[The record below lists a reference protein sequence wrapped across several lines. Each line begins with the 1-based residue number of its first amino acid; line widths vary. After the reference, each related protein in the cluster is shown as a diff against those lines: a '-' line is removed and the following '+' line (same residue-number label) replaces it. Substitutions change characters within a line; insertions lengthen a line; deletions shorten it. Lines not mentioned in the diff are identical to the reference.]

1 MADAN
6 HPCGW
11 ERKQVSYYIDAP
23 IVWRSGGEGIC
34 LKRICVFAGSSKGVR
49 FEYREAARVLGHTLC
64 ARGISVVYG
73 AGSIGLMGVLADA
86 VLESGGEIT
95 GVIPDKL
102 MDMEVAHEGLTELRV
117 VRTMHQRKALM
128 AELAD
133 GFITL
138 PGGLGT
144 LEETMEMLTWLQL
157 GYHEKPIGLL
167 NIRGYYDPLLR
178 FLRHTHKEGFISQ
191 KSLNLFSVDDTPES
205 LVQRMLTPR

>member
-1 MADAN
+1 M
-6 HPCGW
+6 
-11 ERKQVSYYIDAP
+11 
-23 IVWRSGGEGIC
+23 
-34 LKRICVFAGSSKGVR
+34 
-49 FEYREAARVLGHTLC
+49 GHTLC
-64 ARGISVVYG
+64 ARGIGVVYG

-102 MDMEVAHEGLTELRV
+102 MDMEVAHEGLTQLHV
-117 VRTMHQRKALM
+117 VRTMHERKALM

-133 GFITL
+133 GFISL

-144 LEETMEMLTWLQL
+144 LEETMEMLTWFQL

-167 NIRGYYDPLLR
+167 NILGYYDPLLR
-178 FLRHTHKEGFISQ
+178 FLRHTHEEGFISQ
-191 KSLNLFSVDDTPES
+191 KSLNLFSVDDAPEN

>member
-1 MADAN
+1 
-6 HPCGW
+6 
-11 ERKQVSYYIDAP
+11 
-23 IVWRSGGEGIC
+23 
-34 LKRICVFAGSSKGVR
+34 
-49 FEYREAARVLGHTLC
+49 
-64 ARGISVVYG
+64 
-73 AGSIGLMGVLADA
+73 MGVLADA

-117 VRTMHQRKALM
+117 VRTMHERKALM

-133 GFITL
+133 GFIAL

-167 NIRGYYDPLLR
+167 NIRGYYDPLLNL
-178 FLRHTHKEGFISQ
+178 LRHTHEEGFISQ
-191 KSLNLFSVDDTPES
+191 KSLNLFSVDDAPEN
-205 LVQRMLTPR
+205 LIQRMFTPR

>member
-1 MADAN
+1 M
-6 HPCGW
+6 
-11 ERKQVSYYIDAP
+11 
-23 IVWRSGGEGIC
+23 
-34 LKRICVFAGSSKGVR
+34 
-49 FEYREAARVLGHTLC
+49 GHTLC
-64 ARGISVVYG
+64 ARGIGVVYG
-73 AGSIGLMGVLADA
+73 AGAIGLMGVLADA

-102 MDMEVAHEGLTELRV
+102 MDMEIAHEGLTQLHV
-117 VRTMHQRKALM
+117 VHTMHERKALM

-133 GFITL
+133 GFIAL

-144 LEETMEMLTWLQL
+144 LEETMEMLTWFQL

-178 FLRHTHKEGFISQ
+178 FLRHTHEEGFISQ
-191 KSLNLFSVDDTPES
+191 KSLNLFSVDDAPEN

>member
-1 MADAN
+1 M
-6 HPCGW
+6 
-11 ERKQVSYYIDAP
+11 
-23 IVWRSGGEGIC
+23 
-34 LKRICVFAGSSKGVR
+34 KRICVFAGSSKGVR

-64 ARGISVVYG
+64 AHGIGVVYG

-117 VRTMHQRKALM
+117 VRTMHERKALM

-133 GFITL
+133 GFIAL

-167 NIRGYYDPLLR
+167 NIRGYYDPLLNL
-178 FLRHTHKEGFISQ
+178 LRHTHEEGFISQ
-191 KSLNLFSVDDTPES
+191 KSLNLFSVDDAPEN
-205 LVQRMLTPR
+205 LIQRMLTPR

>member
-1 MADAN
+1 
-6 HPCGW
+6 
-11 ERKQVSYYIDAP
+11 
-23 IVWRSGGEGIC
+23 
-34 LKRICVFAGSSKGVR
+34 
-49 FEYREAARVLGHTLC
+49 
-64 ARGISVVYG
+64 
-73 AGSIGLMGVLADA
+73 MGVLADA

-133 GFITL
+133 GFIAL

-167 NIRGYYDPLLR
+167 NIRGYYDPLLN